1 MTCLSVRLSTC
12 AVSAVFTTVAGLAVL
27 GGCSRTDYR
36 IPDAAAAEPPVL
48 YQPFLTEPGLPELS
62 IDRRPYRLHI
72 EDVLEIIYQVKN
84 VVMDEPYRLT
94 IEDVIKIRFPYQ
106 ERFDQELT
114 VAGDGN
120 VRCLLLGRLRAAGLT
135 AGDLEDQLRRGYARY
150 IRDPELTVVVE
161 AANVKIEELKKAI
174 TTAPRG
180 QSRLIPIKP
189 DGTIDLPYVGEVQ
202 VAGKTVHEVKTILD
216 ELYVAN
222 DLQAVEVTVQ
232 ILHFASRKVYVMGEV
247 LRPGLIDTASPLTLM
262 QAVAQAGGPTV
273 RADKSKI
280 LLVRREFLPVPQA
293 IVFDMQSLLS
303 SWKPSPDGRVP
314 DGSRF
319 RYDMYLAD
327 GDIIYVPPTALAR
340 RTDWIDQVFTRGI
353 RAVLPY
359 SANLGLNFGYQIYN
373 AESTVKT
380 RTAGPPNIVTQ
391 FVP

>member
-1 MTCLSVRLSTC
+1 
-12 AVSAVFTTVAGLAVL
+12 
-27 GGCSRTDYR
+27 
-36 IPDAAAAEPPVL
+36 
-48 YQPFLTEPGLPELS
+48 
-62 IDRRPYRLHI
+62 
-72 EDVLEIIYQVKN
+72 LE
-84 VVMDEPYRLT
+84 E
-94 IEDVIKIRFPYQ
+94 
-106 ERFDQELT
+106 
-114 VAGDGN
+114 
-120 VRCLLLGRLRAAGLT
+120 
-135 AGDLEDQLRRGYARY
+135 QLKRGYARY
-150 IRDPELTVVVE
+150 IHDPELTVVVE
-161 AANVKIEELKKAI
+161 AANVKIEELKRAI

-180 QSRLIPIKP
+180 QSRLVPIKP
-189 DGTIDLPYVGEVQ
+189 DGTIDLPYVGEVR
-202 VAGKTVHEVKTILD
+202 VAGRTVHEVKKILD

-247 LRPGLIDTASPLTLM
+247 LRPGLINTASPLTLM

-319 RYDMYLAD
+319 RYDMHLAD
-327 GDIIYVPPTALAR
+327 GDIIYIPPTELAR
-340 RTDWIDQVFTRGI
+340 RADWIDQVFTRGI

-380 RTAGPPNIVTQ
+380 RTAGPPDIVTQ